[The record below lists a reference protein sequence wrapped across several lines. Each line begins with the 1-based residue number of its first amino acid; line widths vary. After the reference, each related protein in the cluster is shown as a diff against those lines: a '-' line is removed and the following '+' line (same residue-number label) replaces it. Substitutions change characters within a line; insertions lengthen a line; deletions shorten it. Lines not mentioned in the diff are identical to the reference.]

1 MATSDSSKEPDAT
14 PRIVRWTIGVLVATS
29 VAAGTA
35 VAADPLVVT
44 ELTGLVPNPSLPVA
58 ALPAPVTA
66 ASDGGDEVA
75 NTSLPSNDP
84 GLPGL
89 KALLVG
95 QGAQATVAVRRA
107 MSDGGATTSFAT
119 AFPSAAAARASERRV
134 VGAVL
139 ATPGATTGLNAE
151 LENSPGGRIAIA
163 VGSDGTLRII
173 AIAARGA
180 RLVGT
185 VTTKPGAPAP
195 DLTPYVVGIDAS
207 IARIAPV
214 AGATTAELGVSDALR
229 LAIRAA
235 WAASGRTGAE
245 IGSSMLAATV
255 DGTTWVMADMGAPGT
270 PDVRLFRALSPT
282 SYQLMGQVAFSG
294 ACPAIPVS
302 LREVW
307 GYASECAPDD
317 AGQPLPGTQPLAPGT
332 LPEPAQGNGQWIW
345 MMSRSG
351 SIASI
356 VARARANGLRTLYI
370 KSGDGRSYWTQ
381 FDRAVG
387 PLKAA
392 GLRVCAWQ
400 YVLLRRPEVEAA
412 VAARAVRAG
421 ADCFVIDAETE
432 LERYKDR
439 YKRVQRYMRALRA
452 RVGPTY
458 PIGMTSF
465 PYVDYHGPFPYTAFF
480 TGPDAANFNM
490 PQVYWKAFRTSAAK
504 AVDRTIRWNRI
515 FGVPMALI
523 GSTYMRE
530 NRSEITSF
538 RCAAQ
543 AAGVQGVSWWEWKET
558 RPTHWSA
565 LGNTLACRT
574 TASRPATKYPVFGV
588 KSRGDYVRRLQQLLL
603 AAGVPVPVDGV
614 FGTRTAQALAT
625 YRTAR
630 GLAQSPVTDDGV
642 WADLLARTGAQAT
655 SMRR

>member
-1 MATSDSSKEPDAT
+1 M
-14 PRIVRWTIGVLVATS
+14 LVATC

-35 VAADPLVVT
+35 VAADPVVVT
-44 ELTGLVPNPSLPVA
+44 ELTGLVPNPSLSTTGA
-58 ALPAPVTA
+58 PASA
-66 ASDGGDEVA
+66 ASDGADEVA

-89 KALLVG
+89 KAVLVG

-107 MSDGGATTSFAT
+107 MSDGGVTTSFAT
-119 AFPSAAAARASERRV
+119 AFASAAAARASERRV
-134 VGAVL
+134 VAAVL

-163 VGSDGTLRII
+163 VEPDGTLRII

-185 VTTKPGAPAP
+185 VTTKPSAPAP
-195 DLTPYVVGIDAS
+195 DLTPYVAGIDQS
-207 IARIAPV
+207 IALIAPV
-214 AGATTAELGVSDALR
+214 AGATTVELGVSDVLR

-235 WAASGRTGAE
+235 WVASGRTGAE
-245 IGSSMLAATV
+245 IGGTMLAATV
-255 DGTTWVMADMGAPGT
+255 DGTTWVMADMGTPGA

-282 SYQLMGQVAFSG
+282 AYQLMGQVAFTG

-317 AGQPLPGTQPLAPGT
+317 AGQPLPGTQPVAPGT
-332 LPEPAQGNGQWIW
+332 LPEPVQGNGQWIW

-356 VARARANGLRTLYI
+356 VARAQRNGLRTLYI

-400 YVLLRRPEVEAA
+400 YVLGRRPEAEAA
-412 VAARAVRAG
+412 IAARAVRAG
-421 ADCFVIDAETE
+421 ADCFVIDAEIE
-432 LERYKDR
+432 FERYRDR
-439 YKRVQRYMRALRA
+439 YARVQRYMHALRA
-452 RVGPTY
+452 QVGPAY

-480 TGPDAANFNM
+480 SGPDAANFNM

-515 FGVPMALI
+515 FGVPMALL

-530 NRSEITSF
+530 SRAEITSF

-543 AAGVQGVSWWEWKET
+543 AAGVQGVSWWDWQET
-558 RPTHWSA
+558 RPFQWSA

-574 TASRPATKYPVFGV
+574 TASLPATTKYPVFGL
-588 KSRGDYVRRLQQLLL
+588 KSRGDHVRRFQQLLL
-603 AAGVPVPVDGV
+603 AAGMPVPVDGV
-614 FGTRTAQALAT
+614 FGAGTAQALAA
-625 YRTAR
+625 YRAAR
-630 GLAQSPVTDDGV
+630 GLAQSSVTDDGV

-655 SMRR
+655 SMPR